1 MKSKLL
7 ILIALV
13 ICACGSNTSITGA
26 WTNKEKIESKN
37 YNSVFI
43 AVLSSNTAAKILL
56 EDQLGYD
63 AQQAGIKVIKSHNTF
78 RSTFTKENKPSKEDL
93 LSVIKG
99 TNSETI
105 FTVVLK
111 DKESETRYVPG
122 TTNYAMG
129 YTPLGY
135 YNYYG
140 NFWGYYNTIYP
151 YAYDPGY
158 YTTDK
163 IYYLESNLYDANTE
177 ELLWSAQSK
186 TYNPSD
192 LDSFVESYT
201 KVIMKELVKDGIF
214 KSNK

>member
-7 ILIALV
+7 LV
-13 ICACGSNTSITGA
+13 IGLVMVACGSNTKITGA
-26 WTNKEKIESKN
+26 WTNKEKLENKSFS
-37 YNSVFI
+37 SVFI
-43 AVLSSNTAAKILL
+43 AVLSSNTAAKTLL
-56 EDQLGYD
+56 EDQLGYE
-63 AQQAGIKVIKSHNTF
+63 AQQAGIKAIKSHNTF
-78 RSTFTKENKPSKEDL
+78 RTTFTKESKPSKEEL
-93 LSVIKG
+93 LSVIRG

-111 DKESETRYVPG
+111 DQQSETRYVPG

-129 YTPLGY
+129 YAPLGY
-135 YNYYG
+135 YGYYG
-140 NFWGYYNTIYP
+140 SFWGYYNNIYP

-163 IYYLESNLYDANTE
+163 VYYLESNLYDANTE

-192 LDSFVESYT
+192 LDSFVEGYT
-201 KVIMKELVKDGIF
+201 SAIIKELVKDGVL
-214 KSNK
+214 KSKK